1 MQGFDPQTIL
11 PRIAAQ
17 GLERQEIRP
26 GDWFDD
32 DGMLMCGK
40 CGEPRQGMVTVSA
53 PMEGNPENK
62 MTFKATRSCK
72 CDRDKEAAEKQA
84 EQNKKDM
91 ERVARLKKAS
101 LMDEKLR
108 EAFFDSFQVT
118 KYNARNLKLC
128 RRYAEA
134 FDEMVS
140 KNQGLIFW
148 GSVGTGTMRWGSHP
162 ITSSTAIIWATR
174 TRRTNRSPA
183 VATPFARRWLRLL
196 QGPTSPNTSPKW
208 ATPSR
213 QWPPCW
219 TWWRCRKEQDMD
231 KKKLMELAERYQ
243 HKADTAFQNYQE
255 TGITRYDT
263 ARRNNEDMAEALRMA
278 ASAKEDHDRMIHLR
292 GVLSQLAWRAAEAN
306 RASEEERPRKMQAV
320 LGELLSAARMQGLI
334 RDEGGDFK

>member
-11 PRIAAQ
+11 PRIAAR

-32 DGMLMCGK
+32 GGVLMCGK
-40 CGEPRQGMVTVSA
+40 CGEPRQGMVTVPA

-108 EAFFDSFQVT
+108 EASFDSFQVT

-148 GSVGTGTMRWGSHP
+148 GSVGTGMTA
-162 ITSSTAIIWATR
+162 SSRPATR
-174 TRRTNRSPA
+174 CSSPA
-183 VATPFARRWLRLL
+183 RVGGRRKPAGGSRRWRSCSILTERRSQMEMKQRVQHLIADVERACIKYKLNMTIYDGKLAFVDQESRHIVATW
-196 QGPTSPNTSPKW
+196 GP
-208 ATPSR
+208 
-213 QWPPCW
+213 QF
-219 TWWRCRKEQDMD
+219 
-231 KKKLMELAERYQ
+231 KL
-243 HKADTAFQNYQE
+243 
-255 TGITRYDT
+255 
-263 ARRNNEDMAEALRMA
+263 
-278 ASAKEDHDRMIHLR
+278 
-292 GVLSQLAWRAAEAN
+292 
-306 RASEEERPRKMQAV
+306 SEEPEHG
-320 LGELLSAARMQGLI
+320 GE
-334 RDEGGDFK
+334 